1 MSDATRQLHRLR
13 RPWAS
18 YPPAG
23 DVGIEPQTR
32 AFRSGY
38 QEKTPTKLPL
48 SSLPHRQ
55 LEPRGGTRQL
65 KWFEH
70 NERIHVTA
78 RRVIEGER
86 ENANDLEAQ

>member
-1 MSDATRQLHRLR
+1 MPRASFIACAGRGPPIPRPATLELSR
-13 RPWAS
+13 RH
-18 YPPAG
+18 G
-23 DVGIEPQTR
+23 H
-32 AFRSGY
+32 FRSGY

-86 ENANDLEAQ
+86 ENANDFEAQ